1 MAIEQNEARSVT
13 DDSHGGLVGLPLP
26 ERDVGL
32 PLPERDVGLPLPE
45 RDVRRKRPPMLSF
58 LLRLETL
65 RWVARV
71 LSLLVLDFVGV
82 MAALLTALLVKL
94 TIKGQGDLALAWSQ
108 TRAAL
113 AFAYLVTVLMFARVD
128 LYADRPRRPGL
139 AKIISA
145 LFQATVIALVFA
157 LANGDHFTSYYLFY
171 GSLFFGTVY
180 IGTLRALYMRIT
192 GRLLE
197 QAG

>member
-1 MAIEQNEARSVT
+1 MM

-26 ERDVGL
+26 ERDVRL

-128 LYADRPRRPGL
+128 LYADRP
-139 AKIISA
+139 
-145 LFQATVIALVFA
+145 
-157 LANGDHFTSYYLFY
+157 
-171 GSLFFGTVY
+171 
-180 IGTLRALYMRIT
+180 
-192 GRLLE
+192 
-197 QAG
+197 